1 MVSFSYSAIPLF
13 EERFMTLYR
22 RQAMHARA
30 AGRIGFFEQLKC
42 IAIQSLNVFPDAVAA
57 SIATLCV
64 VLAVWM
70 TA

>member
-1 MVSFSYSAIPLF
+1 
-13 EERFMTLYR
+13 MTLYR